1 MEERSLG
8 EGDGNIRNRSIGST
22 FLRPSPSVPMPDEAA
37 PRWDHRLILQA
48 QLRLGGGP
56 NTVPISWLK
65 LPSMSRNRTDMNRI
79 RPNQNYKLQIVSSI
93 R

>member
-48 QLRLGGGP
+48 QLRWGGTKYG
-56 NTVPISWLK
+56 THFMVKAAIHVQES
-65 LPSMSRNRTDMNRI
+65 NR
-79 RPNQNYKLQIVSSI
+79 YESYSS
-93 R
+93 